1 MDRERQLVLV
11 ELLVLNGNTKEY
23 RRRICHKTRL
33 GLVRRSLAKGSVVIG
48 SCVSDIDTLS
58 DVE

>member
-23 RRRICHKTRL
+23 RRCICHKTRSS
-33 GLVRRSLAKGSVVIG
+33 LVRRSLAKGSVVIG
-48 SCVSDIDTLS
+48 SCVSDIVTPS